1 MKIITFILSIIMSI
15 LGVFV
20 KIYYRDYVVLG
31 NIFLVIGVISFYYL
45 LYFIIFK
52 RHIVK

>member
-1 MKIITFILSIIMSI
+1 MKIIAFILNIIMSI
-15 LGVFV
+15 LGIFV
-20 KIYYRDYVVLG
+20 KIYYRDYVVIG

-45 LYFIIFK
+45 LYSIIFK

>member
-1 MKIITFILSIIMSI
+1 MKIITFILSIIMST

-20 KIYYRDYVVLG
+20 KIYYRDYVALG
-31 NIFLVIGVISFYYL
+31 DIFLVIGVITFYYL
-45 LYFIIFK
+45 LYSIIFK

>member
-15 LGVFV
+15 LGVFA

-45 LYFIIFK
+45 LYLIIFK